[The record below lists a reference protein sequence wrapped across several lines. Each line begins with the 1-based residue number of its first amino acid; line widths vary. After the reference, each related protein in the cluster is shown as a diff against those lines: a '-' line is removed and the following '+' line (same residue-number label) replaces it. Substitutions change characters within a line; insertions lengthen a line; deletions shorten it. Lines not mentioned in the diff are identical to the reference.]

1 MGEMGEAQKEKK
13 KNLFQDPQETSLWG
27 ICNLGPKQ
35 GTTAFAL
42 STHSHLPAV
51 QSTNTMQA
59 SSAHPESQY
68 SIPCPFDSD
77 SASVLSKGS

>member
-1 MGEMGEAQKEKK
+1 MGEAQKEKK
-13 KNLFQDPQETSLWG
+13 NLFREPLRDQS
-27 ICNLGPKQ
+27 LGPKQ

-68 SIPCPFDSD
+68 SIPCPFGSD
-77 SASVLSKGS
+77 AASVLSKGS